1 MELTFLGTG
10 SAMPTR
16 QRNVSALALR
26 LPERRELWLFD
37 CGEAT
42 QHQLLRTPLRPPQIR
57 RIFVSHLHGDHLYG
71 LPGLLTSLSMLGV
84 ETPVDVYGPS
94 GLGDVIAVTLRAAQ
108 AGCTYPLH
116 VHELAPGVVVDE
128 GDGDGDGEGA
138 LRVRCLPLAHGVP
151 CFGFRVEESARPGKL
166 DAARAADLGV
176 VSGPDL
182 GTLKR
187 GGTVILAGGRE
198 VRGADLVAPPVPGR
212 VLAICGDT
220 SPCDAAVE
228 LARDAD
234 LLVHEA
240 TFGERRREMAAE
252 RGHSTAAQAAEV
264 ARRAGAARLVITHFS
279 ARYQQDGDETV
290 DDLLAEARA
299 VFPHTEAAHDLLTL
313 AIPRRAAPPSR

>member
-16 QRNVSALALR
+16 QRSMSAVALR
-26 LPERRELWLFD
+26 LAERREVWLFD
-37 CGEAT
+37 CGEGT

-57 RIFVSHLHGDHLYG
+57 RIFLTHLHGDHLYG

-84 ETPVDVYGPS
+84 ETPVDLYGPA
-94 GLGDVIAVTLRAAQ
+94 GLAEVVAVTLRTAH
-108 AGCTYPLH
+108 AGCTYPLA
-116 VHELAPGVVVDE
+116 VHELAPGVLLDE
-128 GDGDGDGEGA
+128 GDGEGA
-138 LRVRCLPLAHGVP
+138 LRVRCLELAHGVT
-151 CFGFRVEESARPGKL
+151 CFGFRVEEAPRPGRL
-166 DAARAADLGV
+166 DAARAAELGV

-187 GGTVILAGGRE
+187 GGSVTVDGRE
-198 VRGADLVAPPVPGR
+198 VRSADVVAPAVPGR

-220 SPCDAAVE
+220 LPCDAAVE
-228 LARDAD
+228 LARGAD

-240 TFGERRREMAAE
+240 TFGEARQAMAAE

-264 ARRAGAARLVITHFS
+264 ARRAGVARLVITHFS
-279 ARYQQDGDETV
+279 ARYQQSSGETV

-299 VFPHTEAAHDLLTL
+299 VFPSTDAAHDLMTV
-313 AIPRRAAPPSR
+313 AIPRRSPAAA